1 MGSSGANGLNLLFLY
16 LNIFLISFF
25 SMCRLDQLTHIALW
39 NLKPENQLNRLY
51 LQ

>member
-1 MGSSGANGLNLLFLY
+1 MGSSGANGLKCIVSMFKY
-16 LNIFLISFF
+16 ISDQFF

-39 NLKPENQLNRLY
+39 NLKPGNQLNRLY